1 LIAKS
6 EQAGEK
12 LVEKDSL
19 ISLEMLNSGGTWW
32 NHFAGDFLRF
42 SFNHR
47 KKRSTGHFGGP
58 QL

>member
-32 NHFAGDFLRF
+32 NHFAGDFLRV

-47 KKRSTGHFGGP
+47 KKR
-58 QL
+58 

>member
-47 KKRSTGHFGGP
+47 KKK
-58 QL
+58 